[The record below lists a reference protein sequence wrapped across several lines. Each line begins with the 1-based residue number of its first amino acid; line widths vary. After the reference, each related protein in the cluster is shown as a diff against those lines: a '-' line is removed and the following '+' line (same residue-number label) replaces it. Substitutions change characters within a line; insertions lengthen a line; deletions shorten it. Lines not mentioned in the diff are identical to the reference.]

1 MSEINSTME
10 KPEGL
15 ARAISGPQFFAV
27 AFGCI
32 VGVAWIVVL
41 GDLVGQ
47 AGPVGT
53 ALALALAACAILL
66 IAFCYAEMAAR
77 KPGAGGELVFAY
89 GLAGPPAAYAAG
101 WTLGLVYTAASAFE
115 AISMGQLTAL
125 LFPTIEG
132 PVLYS
137 LLGQDVRLG
146 SVLIGGGLVIAIWVL
161 NAVGARESA
170 RVQAWI
176 TYARLGLMGGF
187 LAVALIY
194 ADPVNLQPLIAGE
207 NGPAKLAAFL
217 SVLATA
223 PFWFGGFNVV
233 VTASEESATSM
244 AVMGRA
250 LIWAVVAAA
259 VFYIMLVLAV
269 GALVPQA
276 QLVAMELPAAQAF
289 EVALQSPLMTKLVL
303 ITAVLGNLTAW
314 NSLVLAGSRIFFAL
328 GRARLCPESLGQVN
342 RHRAPGR
349 AVALVSLASLLALP
363 LGRGFILPLVN
374 VTSACF
380 GLVYL
385 VTCLALIRERRASP
399 LAPEFSVPGGLVTIY
414 AATAAAFLISAV
426 AIIQPWFASGGEIP
440 PEWITLGAWGTVAL
454 GIWVV
459 GRGRFHTI
467 SEAERST
474 LMQGATHKGAD
485 LP

>member
-1 MSEINSTME
+1 VQT
-10 KPEGL
+10 EGL

-41 GDLVGQ
+41 GDLVGR

-53 ALALALAACAILL
+53 ALALGLAACAILL

-77 KPGAGGELVFAY
+77 QPGAGGELVFAY

-101 WTLGLVYTAASAFE
+101 WTLGLVYTAACAFQ

-125 LFPTIEG
+125 LFPAIEG

-146 SVLIGGGLVIAIWVL
+146 SVLIGGGLVI
-161 NAVGARESA
+161 
-170 RVQAWI
+170 
-176 TYARLGLMGGF
+176 GGF
-187 LAVALIY
+187 LVVALMY

-207 NGPAKLAAFL
+207 TSPAKLAAFL

-259 VFYIMLVLAV
+259 IFYIMLVLAV
-269 GALVPQA
+269 GALLPQA
-276 QLVAMELPAAQAF
+276 TLVSLELPAAQAF

-303 ITAVLGNLTAW
+303 ITAVLGSLTAW

-328 GRARLCPESLGQVN
+328 GRARLCPESLGKVN

-363 LGRGFILPLVN
+363 LGRGFIFPLVN

-399 LAPEFSVPGGLVTIY
+399 LAPEFSVPGGLPTIY

-440 PEWITLGAWGTVAL
+440 PEWIMLGAWGSLAL

-459 GRGRFHTI
+459 RRGRFHTI

-474 LMQGATHKGAD
+474 LMQGAAHNKGGD

>member
-1 MSEINSTME
+1 MNDPSRTGAGKAS
-10 KPEGL
+10 L

-41 GDLVGQ
+41 GDLVAQ

-53 ALALALAACAILL
+53 ALALGVAACAILL

-77 KPGAGGELVFAY
+77 RPGAGGELVFAY

-101 WTLGLVYTAASAFE
+101 WTLGLVYTAACAFE

-125 LFPTIEG
+125 LFPTVEG

-176 TYARLGLMGGF
+176 TYARLALMAGF

-250 LIWAVVAAA
+250 LVWAVIAAA

-276 QLVAMELPAAQAF
+276 TLVSLELPAAQAF
-289 EVALQSPLMTKLVL
+289 EVALQNPFMTKLVL
-303 ITAVLGNLTAW
+303 VTALLGNLTAW

-349 AVALVSLASLLALP
+349 AVALISLASLVALP

-374 VTSACF
+374 ITSAAF
-380 GLVYL
+380 GLIYL
-385 VTCLALIRERRASP
+385 VTCLALLRERRVSP
-399 LAPEFSVPGGLVTIY
+399 VSREYAVPGGLPTIY
-414 AATAAAFLISAV
+414 AATIAAFLISAV
-426 AIIQPWFASGGEIP
+426 ALIQPWFASRGAIP
-440 PEWITLGAWGTVAL
+440 PEWITLALWSALAL

-459 GRGRFHTI
+459 GRRAFHAI
-467 SEAERST
+467 SEEERGA
-474 LMQGATHKGAD
+474 LMQGAAR
-485 LP
+485 

>member
-89 GLAGPPAAYAAG
+89 GLAGPPAAYTAG

-187 LAVALIY
+187 LAVALMY

-250 LIWAVVAAA
+250 LIWGVVAAA

-399 LAPEFSVPGGLVTIY
+399 LAPEFSVPGGLPTIY

-440 PEWITLGAWGTVAL
+440 PEWITLGAWGSLAL

-474 LMQGATHKGAD
+474 LMQGAAHKGAD